1 MILLLL
7 GSGAFFIAL
16 LAIIMAPLGADRVQ
30 RSRAPVSLPPPR
42 DTAQLLS
49 AIARERA
56 GVSGAEA
63 ALDDARVDA
72 TAARPTTVVVDTF
85 PAEARARRDS
95 LATRTRELGST
106 IRRAADAPLPASF
119 RALAAMPELRADSAA
134 RRLGDS
140 IAAVE
145 QARSEAEAAGAAD
158 TIFIALTQ
166 RLTTLGDS
174 LVALATG
181 RLAPLR
187 AELDALAPEVRR
199 LEPESVV
206 DTMPFRDALAASRQR
221 LAAAESRLAMA
232 RTRNDSL
239 ARLEAARR
247 EGFARTASPP
257 VLIIAAAII
266 GVAAG
271 FLAALFGEVRRPAI
285 ADGREA
291 EVVSGIPVLARIGSR
306 QAGPSRARRRAD
318 RSVPPLIDLASDR
331 YARLYHRLA
340 DPVSR
345 LPRLAVL
352 GDHSAV
358 VATVAANLATAA
370 AHTARATLLLDT
382 DFDARSVSSVLRVRA
397 EPGIAEVL
405 ARRLH
410 WSAAVVP
417 SIVGRNRSVDVL
429 PAGTFKGGGSLA
441 SAAESFAA
449 EVANIARRYDTLL
462 ISAPLSRRGAVS
474 AAAAAVPDAIICV
487 RSARTSV
494 RVLQRIVDEAR
505 RDGARLRGLVIWEV
519 DEPRLPAATASVTT
533 DSLDSAEKQMAP
545 V

>member
-206 DTMPFRDALAASRQR
+206 DTMPFRDALAASRQAFR
-221 LAAAESRLAMA
+221 S
-232 RTRNDSL
+232 
-239 ARLEAARR
+239 
-247 EGFARTASPP
+247 
-257 VLIIAAAII
+257 
-266 GVAAG
+266 
-271 FLAALFGEVRRPAI
+271 
-285 ADGREA
+285 
-291 EVVSGIPVLARIGSR
+291 
-306 QAGPSRARRRAD
+306 
-318 RSVPPLIDLASDR
+318 RSVE
-331 YARLYHRLA
+331 
-340 DPVSR
+340 
-345 LPRLAVL
+345 
-352 GDHSAV
+352 
-358 VATVAANLATAA
+358 
-370 AHTARATLLLDT
+370 RA
-382 DFDARSVSSVLRVRA
+382 
-397 EPGIAEVL
+397 PG
-405 ARRLH
+405 
-410 WSAAVVP
+410 
-417 SIVGRNRSVDVL
+417 G
-429 PAGTFKGGGSLA
+429 
-441 SAAESFAA
+441 
-449 EVANIARRYDTLL
+449 
-462 ISAPLSRRGAVS
+462 
-474 AAAAAVPDAIICV
+474 
-487 RSARTSV
+487 
-494 RVLQRIVDEAR
+494 
-505 RDGARLRGLVIWEV
+505 
-519 DEPRLPAATASVTT
+519 
-533 DSLDSAEKQMAP
+533 
-545 V
+545 